1 LKTKLKLASAQGGT
15 KIKAVAQLKMKF
27 LIVILSVVEESPKTI
42 HFLLRMTVDEVFFF
56 YMNKVPMPEILP
68 FVTLHSE

>member
-1 LKTKLKLASAQGGT
+1 MTKIVRKLIKTKLKLASAQGGT

-42 HFLLRMTVDEVFFF
+42 NPFFIFLFIR
-56 YMNKVPMPEILP
+56 Y
-68 FVTLHSE
+68 